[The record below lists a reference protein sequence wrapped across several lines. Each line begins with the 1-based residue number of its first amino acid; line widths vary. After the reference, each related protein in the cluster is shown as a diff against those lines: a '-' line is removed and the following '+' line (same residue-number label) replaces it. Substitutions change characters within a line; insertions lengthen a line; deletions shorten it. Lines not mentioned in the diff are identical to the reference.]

1 MEKTILMRDYYMSIT
16 NFLLILINTIILVSG
31 QFMWKFGLQNKPAVF
46 DSFTSIVKLFLS
58 PFIIGGLSL
67 YGLATVLW
75 LFILTKVPLSV
86 AYPIQSIAYILAIVG
101 AYFIFNE
108 PITIWKIVGC
118 LFIMIGVS
126 FIGFSPK

>member
-1 MEKTILMRDYYMSIT
+1 MEKTILEGTYMNIT
-16 NFLLILINTIILVSG
+16 NFFLILINTIILVSG
-31 QFMWKFGLQNKPAVF
+31 QFMWKFGLQNKQVEF
-46 DSFTSIVKLFLS
+46 DSIISIIKLFLT

-108 PITIWKIVGC
+108 PITIWKVVGC

-126 FIGFSPK
+126 FIGISPK

>member
-1 MEKTILMRDYYMSIT
+1 MNIT
-16 NFLLILINTIILVSG
+16 NFFLILINTIILVSG
-31 QFMWKFGLQNKPAVF
+31 QFMWKFGLQNKQVEF
-46 DSFTSIVKLFLS
+46 DSIISIIKLFLT

-108 PITIWKIVGC
+108 PITIWKVVGC

-126 FIGFSPK
+126 FIGISPK